1 MKIVS
6 PCSLDMKSPEFIE
19 YRNALMELVPIN
31 TAAKAAK
38 YREIWTRYH
47 GIRLEMPPQN

>member
-6 PCSLDMKSPEFIE
+6 PCSLDMKSPEFIA
-19 YRNALMELVPIN
+19 YRNALMELVPVN

-38 YREIWTRYH
+38 YREIWTKFH
-47 GIRLEMPPQN
+47 GKVLEVPPNN